1 MHARAASRDDRT
13 IRLLGAFEFKDSFV
27 MKYPKSREYLAY
39 FYLVGDT

>member
-1 MHARAASRDDRT
+1 MRGPRAGTTVPFDFSE
-13 IRLLGAFEFKDSFV
+13 LFEFKDSFV